1 MVYLDLVM
9 VLNFAVD
16 LLLLMGANGLSGFPT
31 AFGRCIAAAAV
42 GGIYGGIC
50 MLPGFAFLGSTWW
63 RLVIL
68 AGMSVLAFGWDGSAL
83 RRGILF
89 VLLSMALG
97 GIALSFGQGGWVS
110 LLAAAAALSVLCLV
124 GFRGRAGSK
133 KYIRAELTYGDRKR
147 VLTALCDTGNMLR
160 DPISSQPV
168 LIVGADVARELLG
181 LTDAQLSDPIST
193 VASAGISGL
202 RLIPYRAVG
211 QPGGML
217 LALSMDRGMLEGKQW
232 SKVVA
237 FAPQELGMEE
247 YQALAGG
254 VL

>member
-97 GIALSFGQGGWVS
+97 GIALSFGQRGWVS

-124 GFRGRAGSK
+124 GFRGRAGTK

-181 LTDAQLSDPIST
+181 LVDPDTI
-193 VASAGISGL
+193 IL
-202 RLIPYRAVG
+202 DPN
-211 QPGGML
+211 
-217 LALSMDRGMLEGKQW
+217 
-232 SKVVA
+232 
-237 FAPQELGMEE
+237 
-247 YQALAGG
+247 
-254 VL
+254 

>member
-31 AFGRCIAAAAV
+31 VFGRCIAAAAV

-89 VLLSMALG
+89 VLL
-97 GIALSFGQGGWVS
+97 
-110 LLAAAAALSVLCLV
+110 
-124 GFRGRAGSK
+124 
-133 KYIRAELTYGDRKR
+133 
-147 VLTALCDTGNMLR
+147 
-160 DPISSQPV
+160 P
-168 LIVGADVARELLG
+168 
-181 LTDAQLSDPIST
+181 
-193 VASAGISGL
+193 
-202 RLIPYRAVG
+202 AVCYW
-211 QPGGML
+211 
-217 LALSMDRGMLEGKQW
+217 A
-232 SKVVA
+232 
-237 FAPQELGMEE
+237 
-247 YQALAGG
+247 
-254 VL
+254 